1 MNLEEKLYTST
12 EVAQILGV
20 SLRSVYRYLDEGKL
34 DAEVKTATGRHR
46 FTKKNILDFLYP
58 NGEKPTP
65 QNIPTSSDLRS
76 HTTDLRNPQVSRF
89 SDISENSAAVSRGN
103 VSTSVTTGTSSST
116 QSAGELDTKR
126 FEIEEKF
133 NSPKDT
139 DAAKTP
145 DSDLEEDSEP
155 IDWLAK
161 FREAAKKFREDE
173 EKQTQN
179 PAPQAPSK
187 EPPKE
192 EVPVYNAPKSH
203 VETFTSLG
211 NQYDAPKSREKE
223 FEQAPKTRAE
233 KEFFYYRSM
242 IGGLKDIA
250 QNIDKNAR
258 KSGLNY
264 AFTRSAGLSL
274 HKPIRPFSLLHAYV
288 ASDDREFFERALH
301 LVPSDENN
309 AQLCLVS
316 TENKNV
322 FNSKKEM
329 HNLYVVSDS
338 QLRKDLSEAGDDDL
352 VVELDSVLGF

>member
-58 NGEKPTP
+58 NGEKPLS
-65 QNIPTSSDLRS
+65 QNVGTNLDLRTS
-76 HTTDLRNPQVSRF
+76 TPELRNSPASRF
-89 SDISENSAAVSRGN
+89 SDVSENSATISRGI
-103 VSTSVTTGTSSST
+103 TSNSITSGPSS
-116 QSAGELDTKR
+116 QKQAPEESDNKR
-126 FEIEEKF
+126 FEIDEKF
-133 NSPKDT
+133 NNSKISDEVQT
-139 DAAKTP
+139 S
-145 DSDLEEDSEP
+145 DSELEDDSEP

-173 EKQTQN
+173 EKQSQAPVTQN
-179 PAPQAPSK
+179 HTK
-187 EPPKE
+187 EPVKE
-192 EVPVYNAPKSH
+192 ETPVYTAPKSH

-211 NQYDAPKSREKE
+211 NQYDAPKSKEKE
-223 FEQAPKTRAE
+223 PEQAPKTRAE

-316 TENKNV
+316 TENRNV